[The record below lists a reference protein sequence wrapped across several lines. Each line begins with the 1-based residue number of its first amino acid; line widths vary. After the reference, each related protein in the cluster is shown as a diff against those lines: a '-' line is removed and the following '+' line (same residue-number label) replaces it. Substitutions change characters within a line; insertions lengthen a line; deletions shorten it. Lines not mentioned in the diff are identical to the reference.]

1 MTALIILLPEA
12 HMAAAADGSIHGA
25 AVTQLGFTLAYGRAG
40 EIFLAVSLL
49 FFAFTTIIGWY
60 YFGESNIMYLFGK
73 KALTPFRI
81 LVGLAVFVGTL
92 IPVVTV
98 WDLSDFFNALMVL
111 PNVIAVLLLS
121 NVVVKSKKEFDLL
134 DKK

>member
-1 MTALIILLPEA
+1 M
-12 HMAAAADGSIHGA
+12 
-25 AVTQLGFTLAYGRAG
+25 AYGRAG

-92 IPVVTV
+92 IPVATV